1 MSTLHM
7 FKFDMNLTG
16 SSGKV
21 MAHADN
27 ISPLISPPYNV

>member
-7 FKFDMNLTG
+7 LKFDMNLTG

-21 MAHADN
+21 TAHADN
-27 ISPLISPPYNV
+27 ISP